1 MNEITQQPVPAP
13 APAAPSKNRRALKT
27 AGTVLA
33 LAAGLVLGR
42 MGMNAVLGDNAP
54 DDAGRYR
61 LAPPAS
67 FQGLALQDS
76 GPRVEAIKQGQGP
89 AKAGATNVAV
99 VYADQSGTAQ
109 LVVSGAFGRFG
120 DQDPGAVLTRSLQG
134 AGAASEITTHEAGTP
149 AGGAMRC
156 GTIQAGG
163 GTLPL
168 CMWADHSTLVTV
180 TVPVENKPVAI
191 DALASQARALREAME
206 VPAAS

>member
-13 APAAPSKNRRALKT
+13 TAPPKKKRALKA
-27 AGTVLA
+27 AGTVLG

-42 MGMNAVLGDNAP
+42 VAMNAVLGDGAP

-61 LAPPAS
+61 LTPPAS
-67 FQGLALQDS
+67 FQSLALQDS
-76 GPRVEAIKQGQGP
+76 GPRVDAIKSGQGP

-120 DQDPGAVLTRSLQG
+120 DQDPGDALTKSLQG
-134 AGAASEITTHEAGTP
+134 AGVSQISTHEAGTP

-156 GTIQAGG
+156 GMLQAGG

-180 TVPVENKPVAI
+180 TVPVENKPVAV
-191 DALASQARALREAME
+191 DALASQARALREVME

>member
-1 MNEITQQPVPAP
+1 MNELTQQAVQ
-13 APAAPSKNRRALKT
+13 APAAPPKRKRALKT

-33 LAAGLVLGR
+33 LAAGLVIGR
-42 MGMNAVLGDNAP
+42 MGMNALLGDGAP

-61 LAPPAS
+61 LTPPAS
-67 FQGLALQDS
+67 FQSLALQNS
-76 GPRVEAIKQGQGP
+76 GPRVDAIKQGQGP

-99 VYADQSGTAQ
+99 VYADQSGTAR

-120 DQDPGAVLTRSLQG
+120 DQDPGAALTQSLQG
-134 AGAASEITTHEAGTP
+134 MGSVSGVTTHEAGAPT
-149 AGGAMRC
+149 GGAMRC
-156 GTIQAGG
+156 GTLDVGSGA

-180 TVPVENKPVAI
+180 TVPVENQPMAI

-206 VPAAS
+206 VPTAS